1 MKNKRTENFIYFK
14 AMHTEVYKAYEA
26 YGKVVHEEGGPI
38 EEKTRWLIKVAI
50 SAVEQYPY
58 ALRTHIHKALNA
70 GCTRKEIEHAILLV
84 APTAGFP
91 KAMEAIMI
99 LRDELDQEID
109 EEEVNK
115 AR

>member
-1 MKNKRTENFIYFK
+1 MNTKKTENLMYMK
-14 AMHTEVYKAYEA
+14 AMHTDVYKAYTSF
-26 YGKVVHEEGGPI
+26 GKVVHESGGPI

-58 ALRTHIHKALNA
+58 AIRTHIHKALDS
-70 GCTRKEIEHAILLV
+70 GCTRSEIEHAILLV

-99 LRDELDQEID
+99 LRDELDQDHED
-109 EEEVNK
+109 EDDGK
-115 AR
+115 SR

>member
-1 MKNKRTENFIYFK
+1 MGNKKTENLMYLK
-14 AMHTEVYKAYEA
+14 ALHTEVYKAYEEF
-26 YGKVVHEEGGPI
+26 GKAVHEHGGPI
-38 EEKTRWLIKVAI
+38 DEKTRWLIKVAI

-58 ALRTHIHKALNA
+58 ALRTHLHKALDA
-70 GCTRKEIEHAILLV
+70 GCTRTEIEHAILLV

-99 LRDELDQEID
+99 LRDELDQEGD
-109 EEEVNK
+109 KNQTGK